1 MENADWYF
9 DVISPFG
16 YLHYHTLKALQ
27 GRIELRPVPVLFA
40 GLLKHWGTKGPAEVP
55 PKRLHTY
62 QYCVWRA
69 SQLNIRFR
77 MPRRHPFNSLQA
89 QRLLIAVNA
98 DEGAVGNALD
108 FIYGEGRDPELEFD
122 AFAAHLG
129 VNDALAKA
137 SAPEVK
143 ERLLSNTEQAASLGI
158 FGVPTLAV
166 RGRLFWGSDTVE
178 WTQAFLD
185 DPTLFDRPEYQ
196 DAASPEFGTARR

>member
-16 YLHYHTLKALQ
+16 YLHYHTLEALR
-27 GRIELRPVPVLFA
+27 GRIEVRPVPVLFA
-40 GLLKHWGTKGPAEVP
+40 GLLKHWDTKGPAEVP

-89 QRLLIAVNA
+89 QRLLIAISA
-98 DEGAVGNALD
+98 DEGALGNALD
-108 FIYGEGRDPELEFD
+108 FIYGQGRDPEFEFD

-129 VNDALAKA
+129 VSDALAKA
-137 SAPEVK
+137 SAPDVK
-143 ERLLSNTEQAASLGI
+143 QQLLRNTKQAASFGA

-185 DPTLFDRPEYQ
+185 DPTLFDRTEYQ
-196 DAASPEFGTARR
+196 DAASPEFGAVRR